1 MKKVKVQK
9 PYVKPVLEMMN
20 PAKAEAMEALGLGV
34 VETPKEPETEAPPP
48 SPPPSP
54 VRSEGPKVRYAR
66 VTAFLSISLHLSH
79 EEMCMKVGKCFCE
92 STASGRVGATWH
104 LIAGVPQ
111 VVPMVWTT
119 HPLIQSMQRSG
130 KVVVKV
136 LT

>member
-9 PYVKPVLEMMN
+9 PYVKPVLETVD
-20 PAKAEAMEALGLGV
+20 PSKAPAMEGLEQGV
-34 VETPKEPETEAPPP
+34 VETPEKLPPP
-48 SPPPSP
+48 PPP
-54 VRSEGPKVRYAR
+54 VRVEGPKIRYVR
-66 VTAFLSISLHLSH
+66 VTAFLSLTLHLSH
-79 EEMCMKVGKCFCE
+79 EEFCMKVGKCFCE
-92 STASGRVGATWH
+92 ATASGRVGATWH

-130 KVVVKV
+130 KVLVKI